1 MSSINDFAIN
11 CDNLVCPDG
20 ALGAAGNFDLGCLS
34 ADLSQLGSIIMWH
47 PTLGTAPTNWGPS
60 MLITDFDID
69 NTDATDVK
77 QKRFPIVG
85 ELPKP
90 EYQKITT
97 VSFNSI
103 TVLKTRSV
111 NFRIY
116 HVDPATYDYLRKV
129 ECGKVRPKFILETE
143 GGQLLGKDGG
153 IDFSDIELDAVW
165 NEGETEVEYWE
176 AVIQFKAKVSPDRYP
191 SPLPSLA

>member
-1 MSSINDFAIN
+1 MANTINDFSID
-11 CDNLVCPDG
+11 CDDLVCPDG
-20 ALGAAGNFDLGCLS
+20 SLGAAANFDLGCLS
-34 ADLSQLGSIIMWH
+34 ADLSQLSGIIMWH
-47 PTLGTAPTNWGPS
+47 PSLGTPPTNWGPS
-60 MLITDFDID
+60 MLVTDFDID

-97 VSFNSI
+97 VGFNSI
-103 TVLKTRSV
+103 TILKTRSV

-116 HVDPATYDYLRKV
+116 HVDSVTYDFLRKV

-143 GGQLLGKDGG
+143 G
-153 IDFSDIELDAVW
+153 S
-165 NEGETEVEYWE
+165 
-176 AVIQFKAKVSPDRYP
+176 
-191 SPLPSLA
+191 